1 MYTMILADSLKRWQ
15 TLRGRDA
22 LYCTGTD
29 EHGMKVQRAAA
40 KQGIPPKA
48 FCDSNA
54 DKFRQ
59 LAAACGIDNDFFV
72 RTTDADHVEAVQHFW
87 HLLRAGGHI
96 YESTHSGWYCVS
108 DECFYAEDEVERAV
122 VPQTG
127 RTIMASIATGSEVE
141 WTEEKNYH
149 FRMKAMRDRL
159 LQFYDDNPDWIVPRA
174 RMNEVVSWVRH
185 NLEDL
190 SISRPVTR
198 LDWGIRVPD
207 DPSQTIYV
215 WVDALINYLTKAGF
229 PAWAPGDEHRGGW
242 PADVHVIGKDIVR
255 FHGVYWPALLLAVG
269 LPPPKQLLSHAHWT
283 LGKKK
288 MSKSVGN
295 VVNPFQ
301 AIERWDLDTMRYVML
316 RDGGLENDADYENR
330 FIFAR
335 YEKDLQWTLGNA
347 LSRIT
352 RSTKWHVADAVRW
365 ARDQQAARGAGTRA
379 STEASADAPQ
389 APLRRLAALVD
400 ETPRL
405 MAAAMETDLNPSTA
419 IKAAMTLLVEANRFI
434 ADSAPWDKTK
444 VPSDAARNEIVF
456 HAAEALRV
464 AGLVLQPFMPGKM
477 GEMLD
482 ILGVQPARRTFAYA
496 TFGGDVEYGARK
508 EAAPLPRGKWTG
520 LFPPA
525 VATE

>member
-1 MYTMILADSLKRWQ
+1 MRPIRLAAARAARLPLRRPSQTTRSGWVCPSCHHGQTRRSSSASGGSASGGSASGGSASGGSASGGSAHAKPFYVTSPIFYVNASPHVGHMYTMILADSLKRWQ
-15 TLRGRDA
+15 TLRGRNA

-72 RTTDADHVEAVQHFW
+72 RTTDADHMDAVQHFW
-87 HLLRAGGHI
+87 HLLRAGGHV

-108 DECFYAEDEVERAV
+108 DECFYAEDEVERAI

-127 RTIMASIATGSEVE
+127 RTIMASTATGSEVE

-190 SISRPVTR
+190 SISRP
-198 LDWGIRVPD
+198 
-207 DPSQTIYV
+207 TIYV

-229 PAWAPGDEHRGGW
+229 PAWAPGEEHRGGW

-255 FHGVYWPALLLAVG
+255 FHG
-269 LPPPKQLLSHAHWT
+269 LLSHAHWT

-301 AIERWDLDTMRYVML
+301 AIERWDLDTMRYFML

-352 RSTKWHVADAVRW
+352 RSTKWNAEAV
-365 ARDQQAARGAGTRA
+365 
-379 STEASADAPQ
+379 
-389 APLRRLAALVD
+389 
-400 ETPRL
+400 

-419 IKAAMTLLVEANRFI
+419 IKAAMTLLVEANKFI
-434 ADSAPWDKTK
+434 ADSAPWDTTK
-444 VPSDAARNEIVF
+444 
-456 HAAEALRV
+456 ALRV
-464 AGLVLQPFMPGKM
+464 AGL
-477 GEMLD
+477 
-482 ILGVQPARRTFAYA
+482 PARRTFAYA

-508 EAAPLPRGKWTG
+508 EAAALPRGKWTG

-525 VATE
+525 VATD

>member
-1 MYTMILADSLKRWQ
+1 
-15 TLRGRDA
+15 
-22 LYCTGTD
+22 
-29 EHGMKVQRAAA
+29 
-40 KQGIPPKA
+40 
-48 FCDSNA
+48 
-54 DKFRQ
+54 
-59 LAAACGIDNDFFV
+59 
-72 RTTDADHVEAVQHFW
+72 
-87 HLLRAGGHI
+87 
-96 YESTHSGWYCVS
+96 
-108 DECFYAEDEVERAV
+108 
-122 VPQTG
+122 
-127 RTIMASIATGSEVE
+127 MASIATGSEVE

-159 LQFYDDNPDWIVPRA
+159 LH
-174 RMNEVVSWVRH
+174 WVRH

-352 RSTKWHVADAVRW
+352 RSTKWHVADARPQPNILNLAHPPRSHLPSRSDHKARSRMRLNEKTAIATPQVTLVPYEARHVAKYHRW
-365 ARDQQAARGAGTRA
+365 MSDPDIQAATASDPLSLEEEYENQASWRTADDKLTFIICRPLAAGAA
-379 STEASADAPQ
+379 STEITAGTADHEDAMVGDPPDFVGEIDVMV
-389 APLRRLAALVD
+389 AEKGDRGRGVGFAAVTALMEYVLRHVD
-400 ETPRL
+400 DILREHGPRNGARVPRL
-405 MAAAMETDLNPSTA
+405 RGLMAKIQAGN
-419 IKAAMTLLVEANRFI
+419 
-434 ADSAPWDKTK
+434 DK
-444 VPSDAARNEIVF
+444 SM
-456 HAAEALRV
+456 ALFQRV
-464 AGLVLQPFMPGKM
+464 GFTQKGGVNYF
-477 GEMLD
+477 GEMEMVLD
-482 ILGVQPARRTFAYA
+482 RFEERMRSGELAWRAELEETYRELVYTA
-496 TFGGDVEYGARK
+496 
-508 EAAPLPRGKWTG
+508 
-520 LFPPA
+520 
-525 VATE
+525 